1 MNRPQCSK
9 VSLALIK
16 RYITNAVTSKPIK
29 IKTKEGI
36 IPENN
41 PNETPKL

>member
-9 VSLALIK
+9 VSFELRYK
-16 RYITNAVTSKPIK
+16 YITNAVTSKPIR